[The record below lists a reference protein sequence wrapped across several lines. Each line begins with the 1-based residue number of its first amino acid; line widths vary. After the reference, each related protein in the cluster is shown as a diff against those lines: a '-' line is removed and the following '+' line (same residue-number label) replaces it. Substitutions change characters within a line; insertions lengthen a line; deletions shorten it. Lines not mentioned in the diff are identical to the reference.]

1 MISALVLGEDTRS
14 FLSVIRSLGEMGI
27 FVDVVCYDQTSPA
40 LKSKW
45 INKAWF
51 YNYQAYTSDQW
62 ITAVAALIEKNA
74 YSMVFPCDERAIY
87 PLLSNREKLNGL
99 TKLALPNKSVR
110 DNLFDKH
117 LTREVAESCGVR
129 VARGDLLSLENT
141 QYALLR
147 DKYTSKFVIKP
158 TESFSENKLSSR
170 NKVAIISNEQ
180 EYVHYLQHSDIV
192 NQQFL
197 VEEYF
202 SGTGEGIS
210 LMACKGHVQ
219 YLFAHTRVNEPRS
232 GGGSSYRKAI
242 PVDKAMADA
251 CIAMCAATDYDGVG
265 MFEFKRNRTTGEWIL
280 IEVNAR
286 FWGSLPLAIHA
297 GIDFP
302 RHYANYLMGNYE
314 LKRTPVTDYNTNA
327 YARSFTNDIYDI
339 RGEMQYLWS
348 TVNPFAATLSA
359 VKRLGSLARVVSS
372 EKIDSY
378 DASDKQ
384 PFAEEFRQLL
394 NATVIDKLARQFPQ
408 RHSNTSMNAL
418 LRALYTLEGQGRLV
432 FVCYGNIMRSPLA
445 AEFSAI
451 FLRNTQLHFTVD
463 SFGFHQHEDRQSPQ
477 ECIAAAR
484 FLGIDLTTHR
494 SKRLLQS
501 HLTDND
507 IVFIFDQKNQHNID
521 KYYDVKYVF
530 NLADFVPAG
539 LGQFN
544 EITDP
549 YGSGQEAVNR
559 CYLLIIEA
567 LKNVFER
574 YLVLKA

>member
-27 FVDVVCYDQTSPA
+27 SVDVVCYDQTSPA

-45 INKAWF
+45 INKAWY

-62 ITAVAALIEKNA
+62 IAAIVALIEENA

-87 PLLSNREKLNGL
+87 PLLANRNKFNVA
-99 TKLALPNKSVR
+99 TKLALPNKRVR

-117 LTREVAESCGVR
+117 LTKKVAQSCGVS

-141 QYALLR
+141 DYASLR
-147 DKYTSKFVIKP
+147 EKYTAKFVVKP
-158 TESFSENKLSSR
+158 TESFSEHKLASR
-170 NKVAIISNEQ
+170 NKVAIISSEQ
-180 EYVHYLQHSDIV
+180 EYVHYLQHSDIAKV
-192 NQQFL
+192 FL
-197 VEEYF
+197 IEEYF

-210 LMACKGHVQ
+210 LMACKGQVQ
-219 YLFAHTRVNEPRS
+219 YMFAHTRVNEPRT

-242 PVDKAMADA
+242 PVDPTMADA

-265 MFEFKRNRTTGEWIL
+265 MFEFKRNPATNEWIL

-302 RHYANYLMGNYE
+302 RYYADYLMGNYE
-314 LKRTPVTDYNTNA
+314 LKKAPVTDYNTNA

-339 RGEMQYLWS
+339 RGEMQYLWA
-348 TVNPFAATLSA
+348 TVNPFTATLNA
-359 VKRLGSLARVVSS
+359 AKRMASMARVLSS

-378 DASDKQ
+378 QASDKQ
-384 PFAEEFRQLL
+384 PFAEEFHQLVSSAVL
-394 NATVIDKLARQFPQ
+394 DKLTRKLPT
-408 RHSNTSMNAL
+408 RRSDTILLPL
-418 LRALYTLEGQGRLV
+418 LRALYALEGEGRLV

-445 AEFSAI
+445 AQFSSI
-451 FLRNTQLHFTVD
+451 FLLNTGLDFTVD
-463 SFGFHQHEDRQSPQ
+463 SFGFHQHENRQSPP

-484 FLGIDLTTHR
+484 FLGIELTEHR

-501 HLTDND
+501 HLTDKD
-507 IVFIFDQKNQHNID
+507 IVFIFDQKNQFTID
-521 KYYDVKYVF
+521 KYYKIKYVF
-530 NLADFVPAG
+530 NLADFIPAG
-539 LGQFN
+539 YGN
-544 EITDP
+544 YDEISDP
-549 YGSGQEAVNR
+549 YGNGQDAVHR

-567 LKNVFER
+567 LKNIFEN